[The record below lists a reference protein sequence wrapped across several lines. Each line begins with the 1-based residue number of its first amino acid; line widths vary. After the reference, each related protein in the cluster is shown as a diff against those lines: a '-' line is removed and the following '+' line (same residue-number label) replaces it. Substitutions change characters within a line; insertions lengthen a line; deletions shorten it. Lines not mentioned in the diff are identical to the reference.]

1 MIFHFLQSSY
11 RFMLHVSRSKPL
23 INKPC
28 GILSNDHAQDRQAYM
43 CPVTRSSLT
52 VLHHARHTVQKQKQ
66 KLRIKPHFFDK
77 IKSMIYFLYSLL
89 ISCRLE
95 QPSSRLSNGLPVS
108 LSLIIRALHIF
119 SCGALFLE
127 VRRLLGKAAFPGGRF
142 QSCERSSQLS
152 AGHSNLQS

>member
-1 MIFHFLQSSY
+1 
-11 RFMLHVSRSKPL
+11 
-23 INKPC
+23 
-28 GILSNDHAQDRQAYM
+28 M

-152 AGHSNLQS
+152 AGHSNLQAQKAGPGSAVLAAQVRLHAGGQEESLQLQLRQPLDAEVRPD